1 MGLNRFF
8 LIALFI
14 PAMAVSCIKSIDDNV
29 DKSIDASTGEYPT
42 QSSKVILL
50 NVSPADFVSSKSS
63 FIANQDETEF
73 RTEWVN
79 GDKILVNYTFNGEP
93 GSAVAVKTDAGF
105 EAELPD
111 ERGDWTYTLV
121 YGDFDDDTGLLDFN
135 NFRTEFSYGEVY
147 DVMASD
153 LISVEN
159 ALPGKDE
166 NGENLDF
173 HLKRLTSTLLFH
185 LSSEISAEVQSVSL
199 EIEGDFPIGSKT
211 LSIGQIEGESIL
223 QISEMDK
230 YNSITLA
237 APDGTSAEDFTV
249 AFNLLPVS
257 FNSLHLIVELD
268 NGTILG
274 LKRLVGGRYEQGEM
288 YYVRKM
294 LSVEESNEYHLAMKC
309 GDFTTRNFFDG
320 TVGNEWYDFGGYLD
334 VEDTKSSIGDVYG
347 EIVTIEFAAGDLFDV
362 FNGSVKEQF
371 VANSKGHNI
380 GITGRIK
387 PADSFHVLY
396 PSDSDSRMSSNR
408 IHTSIPSEQTL
419 DERGVDPKAL
429 LCACI
434 CPATSYIS
442 NQMYQLCAMLRFT
455 TDFQWKKLIIS
466 TGEDNP
472 LAGDIII
479 RFVDSV
485 PYAEPDNNP
494 ASTITVHNP
503 YYYATG
509 RTYSVCLMPM
519 LYTTGLNLTFFDEDD
534 RQIATRTVGATGVQF
549 NAAEAL
555 VIGEITQ

>member
-1 MGLNRFF
+1 MGLKKFI
-8 LIALFI
+8 LIALLI
-14 PAMAVSCIKSIDDNV
+14 QAMAVSCIKSIDEN
-29 DKSIDASTGEYPT
+29 IDTDTGVYPT
-42 QSSKVILL
+42 LSLTPILL
-50 NVSPADFVSSKSS
+50 NVSPADFASSKSS

-73 RTEWVN
+73 RTEWEN
-79 GDKILVNYTFNGEP
+79 GDRILVNYTFNGTP
-93 GSAVAVKTDAGF
+93 GKAVAVRTDAGF
-105 EAELPD
+105 EVELPD
-111 ERGDWTYTLV
+111 GQGDWTYTLV

-135 NFRTEFSYGEVY
+135 NFRTAFSYGDFY

-153 LISVEN
+153 PISVEN

-166 NGENLDF
+166 NGESLDF
-173 HLKRLTSTLLFH
+173 HLKRLTATLYFH

-199 EIEGDFPIGSKT
+199 EIEGDFPIGSKI

-223 QISEMDK
+223 QISEKDK
-230 YNSITLA
+230 YNSITLS
-237 APDGTSAEDFTV
+237 APDGTSTEDFTV

-274 LKRLVGGRYEQGEM
+274 LKRLIGGRYEQGEV

-294 LSVEESNEYHLAMKC
+294 LSVEESNEYHLAVKC
-309 GDFTTRNFFDG
+309 GDFTTRDFFDG
-320 TVGNEWYDFGGYLD
+320 TVGNEWYDFGGNLD
-334 VEDTKSSIGDVYG
+334 VEETKSSIGDVYA
-347 EIVTIEFAAGDLFDV
+347 EMVTIEFAADDLFDV
-362 FNGSVKEQF
+362 FNASDKKQF
-371 VANSKGHNI
+371 VASGSGHSINI
-380 GITGRIK
+380 VGRIK
-387 PADSFHVLY
+387 PSDSFFVLY
-396 PSDSDSRMSSNR
+396 PSDSESHKSSSM
-408 IHTSIPSEQTL
+408 IYTSIPSEQTL

-455 TDFQWKKLIIS
+455 TDFQWTKLLVS
-466 TGEDNP
+466 TVGNDP
-472 LAGDIII
+472 LAGGILI

-485 PYAEPDNNP
+485 PYVEPDNNP

-503 YYYATG
+503 YYYDTN
-509 RTYSVCLMPM
+509 RTHSICIMPM

-555 VIGEITQ
+555 VIGKITQ